1 MEFKP
6 LRSVSSASAAP
17 VTGNETGPLRI
28 GIPGAASIAPSA
40 LIKPANGNDEV
51 VIAVAARD
59 GARAQAFATKH
70 RIEAPLHRSV
80 SAAILDAEIAPG
92 KPP

>member
-1 MEFKP
+1 
-6 LRSVSSASAAP
+6 VSSASAAP

-28 GIPGAASIAPSA
+28 GILGAASIAPSA

-51 VIAVAARD
+51 VIVAVAARD
-59 GARAQAFATKH
+59 GARAQAFATQH